1 MKSSHT
7 PSLFDDSEQPATARD
22 EMNFAEFP
30 IAVLSPR
37 SPQAQTKLVFE
48 DTIWDQGASVEVTR
62 KLTVRS
68 TEDYGL
74 ATPIDEEVL
83 LGLMAITKAHND
95 FTEPKVTFTRYEL
108 VQLLGW
114 PMKGGSYERLV
125 DSLKRWASL
134 SLDYENAWWDNE
146 RKEWADVSFHVLNTV
161 VINKP
166 RDGARGGQV
175 LIEWNEVA
183 FKSFQDGYLKQIDLG
198 FYRGL
203 DLAVSKRLYRFL
215 DKHFY
220 NRKRLEYDLLTLAFE
235 KVGLSRD
242 YEPWKVKQKLAPAI
256 SELEKKGYLEAL
268 GPKGRYIAGG
278 KGKWKVVFTRKHKA
292 RETRVVETTAA
303 IEPPLVGLLTA
314 RGVSA
319 KTANEL
325 VGAFP
330 VERIEQQLEAFDW
343 LVSKKDRRVSKSPS
357 GFLVKSI
364 EDDFAIPTGF
374 EPERVKRKRVEDA
387 KRKSEDDAKRRRDEA
402 AQAEAEAVA
411 RRARVDEYLNSLS
424 PEDRE
429 AFVGAAIKAGHSFMV
444 ERYLQAV
451 KSGNQAVAD
460 NYRYLLLEP
469 AMGKVT
475 GQPTPLAG

>member
-1 MKSSHT
+1 MNRHHT
-7 PSLFDDSEQPATARD
+7 PSLFDGLEQSPTARD

-37 SPQAQTKLVFE
+37 APQTQTKLVFE
-48 DTIWDQGASVEVTR
+48 DSIWDQGAGVEVTR

-74 ATPIDEEVL
+74 ATPIDEEVM
-83 LGLMAITKAHND
+83 LGLLALTKGKNN
-95 FTEPKVTFTRYEL
+95 FTESKVTFTRYEM

-114 PMKGGSYERLV
+114 PLKGGSYDRLV

-166 RDGARGGQV
+166 RQGVKGGLVQV
-175 LIEWNEVA
+175 EWNEVA
-183 FKSFQDGYLKQIDLG
+183 FKSFQDGYLKQIDLA

-203 DLAVSKRLYRFL
+203 NLAVSKRLYRFL

-256 SELEKKGYLEAL
+256 AELEEKGYLEVL
-268 GPKGRYIAGG
+268 GPKVRYIPEG
-278 KGKWKVVFTRKHKA
+278 KGKWRVVFLRKYKA
-292 RETRVVETTAA
+292 IDVKPVEALAA
-303 IEPPLVGLLTA
+303 VESPLVGLLTA

-319 KTANEL
+319 KTANDL
-325 VGAFP
+325 VALFP
-330 VERIEQQLEAFDW
+330 AERIERQVEVFDW

-357 GFLVKSI
+357 GFLVKSV
-364 EDDFAIPTGF
+364 EDDFAIPSGF
-374 EPERVKRKRVEDA
+374 EPERVRRKRAEDA
-387 KRKSEDDAKRRRDEA
+387 KRKVEEDAKRRRDET
-402 AQAEAEAVA
+402 AQAQADTTARKARTDAYLASLAPEA
-411 RRARVDEYLNSLS
+411 RQQFVD
-424 PEDRE
+424 
-429 AFVGAAIKAGHSFMV
+429 AAIQNGNPFVV
-444 ERYLQAV
+444 ERYSQALE
-451 KSGNQAVAD
+451 SGNHIVAD
-460 NYRYLLLEP
+460 SYRYLLLEP
-469 AMGKVT
+469 AV
-475 GQPTPLAG
+475 ARAAE